1 MGNDYYR
8 KHENDRHVALSSRD
22 RLVLRTLLALEI
34 NFAEQAEK
42 THLEPAFSVKH
53 MKTLY
58 AKVSGWDYDETHKDK
73 D

>member
-8 KHENDRHVALSSRD
+8 KHKNDRHVALSSRD

-42 THLEPAFSVKH
+42 THLEIGRASCRERV
-53 MKTLY
+53 
-58 AKVSGWDYDETHKDK
+58 
-73 D
+73 